1 MEQIDKV
8 TGSVKAYRTKSVVS
22 WEESEEPI
30 IIILIVINFIYRA
43 LYKTCVTKCFTQTVI
58 KVTIKIRTVQA
69 MKGKAY
75 NKIKQ

>member
-22 WEESEEPI
+22 WEGSEEPI

-43 LYKTCVTKCFTQTVI
+43 LYKTCVTKYFTQTVI